1 MTTGATVAR
10 RLRLWIVFGF
20 APAPW
25 LTALGLLV
33 GVAAAVLLP
42 LATLGV
48 GRVVDGLTG
57 DDPALVTSG
66 LWLVALGI
74 VTGVL
79 QAVTSPL
86 VWFFVD
92 DLGERYG
99 HDRVLRLVSGIPT
112 VAHHERS
119 DMADRVALLRRDARS
134 LGNAG
139 QRASAGLATIVGA

>member
-1 MTTGATVAR
+1 MTTWATLAR

-25 LTALGLLV
+25 LTALGLIV

-48 GRVVDGLTG
+48 GRVVDGLTRT
-57 DDPALVTSG
+57 DHALVTRG

-99 HDRVLRLVSGIPT
+99 HDRVLRIVSGIRP
-112 VAHHERS
+112 
-119 DMADRVALLRRDARS
+119 
-134 LGNAG
+134 
-139 QRASAGLATIVGA
+139 